1 MQRRILAAVALA
13 GLCLA
18 GAGRAAPPKTVD
30 GLAIAP
36 GPSSPDAEPP
46 KPAETLRLAA
56 DAASRLTLPVMVDG
70 QGPFDFVID
79 TAAERTVL
87 SRELAATAHLP
98 AGPAILVRGAAGDET
113 EATAAVRS
121 LQVGERTVRDV
132 DAPLLAAADL
142 GAAGMLGVDALKDQ
156 HIVLDFQHHRMTSSR
171 SRNRRDAEDA
181 SAIVVRGQ
189 YRFGEL
195 ILVDAYIRNVVV
207 YVILDTGAQTSI
219 GNPALR
225 RMLTTGDPAADRFVD
240 TKVISVTGQTVP
252 AEYKVISA
260 LNIGALTVRN
270 LPLAFARLHT
280 FDIYGLT
287 DRPALLLGM
296 DILGKFRRVTIDFK
310 QREVDFG
317 LY

>member
-18 GAGRAAPPKTVD
+18 GAGRAAPPKPAD

-36 GPSSPDAEPP
+36 APPAPDTDPL
-46 KPAETLRLAA
+46 KPAETIRLAA

-113 EATAAVRS
+113 EATAAVRA
-121 LQVGERTVRDV
+121 LQVGERTVRNV

-142 GAAGMLGVDALKDQ
+142 GAAGMLGIDALRDQ

-171 SRNRRDAEDA
+171 SRRDAEDA

-225 RMLTTGDPAADRFVD
+225 RMLTTGDPVADHFFD
-240 TKVISVTGQTVP
+240 TRVISVTGQTVP
-252 AEYKVISA
+252 AEYKVIGE

-280 FDIYGLT
+280 FDIYGLQ

-296 DILGKFRRVTIDFK
+296 DILAKFRRVTIDFK